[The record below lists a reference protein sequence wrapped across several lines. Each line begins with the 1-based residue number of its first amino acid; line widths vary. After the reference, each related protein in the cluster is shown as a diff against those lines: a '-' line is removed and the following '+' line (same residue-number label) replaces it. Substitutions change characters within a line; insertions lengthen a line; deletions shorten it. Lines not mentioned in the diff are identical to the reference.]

1 MSEKYPIGE
10 DGLRP
15 YTCIR
20 NPQPEWLV
28 ESIHEGLMETVLCLH
43 LVGLETYVAEM
54 SDEKL
59 LSTLTEAESLAE
71 DEHYSLLCHISTET
85 LPVLETVK
93 AEIAYRGGV
102 DARRLCRQKHRRQKK
117 RTNK

>member
-1 MSEKYPIGE
+1 MNNKYPVGE

-15 YTCIR
+15 YSCIR

-28 ESIHEGLMETVLCLH
+28 KSIQEEGLMETVLCLH

-59 LSTLTEAESLAE
+59 LSTLTEAESLTE
-71 DEHYSLLCHISTET
+71 DEHYSIVCHISTKT

-102 DARRLCRQKHRRQKK
+102 DARKLYRQKHRLTKK
-117 RTNK
+117 